1 MKIHPCSRLVLR
13 IIDRFCFLAERLS
26 STLAVQSRFAGGF
39 QFRRCPCYVRRA
51 IVIGFA
57 TMTWPSM
64 ALADVQPT
72 NEVRLIAL
80 TPVEFDY
87 LGDAVA
93 ISSNGTTIAAGAPF
107 RDNIGVA
114 AGIAEIYVYGVS
126 NWSWQASLTDEFQ
139 TDANFGDSIAI
150 REDGNRV
157 LVGAPYDNVDVGAA
171 FLYNRIGIS
180 WGLTMKLVG
189 SDTAAGDYFGKSVG
203 ISGNTAVVG
212 AYYGNVSGSHPGA
225 AYVYLISTGGVVTEQ
240 AKLTADDWLPGA
252 SMRFGWSVAIQGD
265 TIVVGAPYD
274 DEGASTSGS
283 AYVFERT
290 GTNWMQSAKLTASDP
305 HYYDQFGSDVEID
318 GDTIVVASYHKNA
331 SNYEGAA
338 DVFVRDGT
346 NWVHQ
351 ARLYASDPQYL
362 SYFGYDVDISGDLIV
377 AGAPYA
383 VSGGITN
390 AGETYL
396 FQRVGTN
403 WTETAKFT
411 PSSAIY
417 DDESGWAVTLC
428 GDRVVTVSNNED
440 VDGAEDAGALYVY
453 DLISGDVFAAPW
465 FTWIAPTNS
474 DEMALWFTTE
484 SGASYRVDYRDSLT
498 SGDWTELTNNI
509 PGIGGEVMIIDY
521 GPSAVTSRFYQVV
534 IP

>member
-1 MKIHPCSRLVLR
+1 MKTHSCSRLVLHVR
-13 IIDRFCFLAERLS
+13 DRFYFLAKRFS
-26 STLAVQSRFAGGF
+26 STLDEQARYASVFKL
-39 QFRRCPCYVRRA
+39 RRCPCRIRR
-51 IVIGFA
+51 VLMLGFA
-57 TMTWPSM
+57 VLSWPIIGQ
-64 ALADVQPT
+64 AGVQPT

-80 TPVEFDY
+80 TPVEYDY

-93 ISSNGTTIAAGAPF
+93 ISSNGTTIAAGAPY
-107 RDNIGVA
+107 RDNTGVA
-114 AGIAEIYVYGVS
+114 AGIAEIYVYSVS
-126 NWSWQASLTDEFQ
+126 NWIWQASLTDEFQ

-157 LVGAPYDNVDVGAA
+157 IVGAPYDGGNTGAA
-171 FLYNRIGIS
+171 FLYNRIVTS

-189 SDTAAGDYFGKSVG
+189 SDSAAGDYFGKSVG

-212 AYYGNVSGSHPGA
+212 AYLGNVSGSHPGA
-225 AYVYLISTGGVVTEQ
+225 AYVYLISTEGVVTEQ
-240 AKLTADDWLPGA
+240 AKLTADDWVAGP
-252 SMRFGWSVAIQGD
+252 SMRFGWSVAIQSD

-290 GTNWMQSAKLTASDP
+290 GTNWMQTAKLTASDP

-318 GDTIVVASYHKNA
+318 GDSIVVASYHKNA

-383 VSGGITN
+383 VSGSITN

-411 PSSAIY
+411 PSGAIY
-417 DDESGWAVTLC
+417 DDESGWAVALC
-428 GDRVVTVSNNED
+428 GDKVVTVSNNED

-453 DLISGDVFAAPW
+453 DLVFGGAFAAPW
-465 FTWIAPTNS
+465 FTWIAPTNT
-474 DEMALWFTTE
+474 DDMALWFTSE

-498 SGDWTELTNNI
+498 SGDWLELTNNI
-509 PGIGGEVMIIDY
+509 PGTGSELMVIDY